1 LQGWIGKVLFGLP
14 NIVIA
19 HLTSFVS
26 CQDRFEVPL
35 LIFKKTQVIRTLA
48 KDLRVARL
56 LLLEQPKVRAL
67 RGTNR
72 DDEGRWREKP

>member
-26 CQDRFEVPL
+26 CQNRFEL
-35 LIFKKTQVIRTLA
+35 LLSIFKKTTVIKALA
-48 KDLRVARL
+48 KNHRVARL
-56 LLLEQPKVRAL
+56 LLLEQPTVRAL

>member
-1 LQGWIGKVLFGLP
+1 MSCSSLP

-19 HLTSFVS
+19 HMTSFVS
-26 CQDRFEVPL
+26 CEDRFELPL
-35 LIFKKTQVIRTLA
+35 LIFKKTTVIRPLA
-48 KDLRVARL
+48 KSHRVARL
-56 LLLEQPKVRAL
+56 LLLEQPTVRAL